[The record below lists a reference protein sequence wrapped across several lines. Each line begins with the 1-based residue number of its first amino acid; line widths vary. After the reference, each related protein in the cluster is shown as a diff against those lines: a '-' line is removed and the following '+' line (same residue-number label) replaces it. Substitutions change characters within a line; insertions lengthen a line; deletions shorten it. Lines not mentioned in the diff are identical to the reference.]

1 MTQCQEFDVIL
12 NIHDVVI
19 ISDPMVIFS
28 FVLLMIIIS
37 LKNSTSFSGL
47 HST

>member
-1 MTQCQEFDVIL
+1 MIQCQEFHGIL

-19 ISDPMVIFS
+19 ISDPIVIFS

-37 LKNSTSFSGL
+37 LKNSTSFSGIN
-47 HST
+47 ST